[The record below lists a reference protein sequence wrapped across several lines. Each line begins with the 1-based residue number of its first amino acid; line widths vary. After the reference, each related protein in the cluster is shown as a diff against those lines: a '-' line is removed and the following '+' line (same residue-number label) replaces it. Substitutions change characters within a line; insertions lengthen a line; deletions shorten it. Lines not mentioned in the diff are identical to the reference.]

1 MQFKRKKMMNMPKN
15 YLFDLDG
22 TLLPLDEEAF
32 IKKYFGLLGN
42 KFAELGLNPETMIKR
57 LWLGTK
63 TMIENTGQNTNEDVF
78 WEVFYPENSDH
89 ETLKKAL
96 EQFYQNEFDDVKST
110 TRPSEASK
118 KIIEIL
124 KNRGK
129 TIVLATNPIFPL
141 VATKK
146 RIKWAK
152 LDRND
157 FLYITTYENSNFAKP
172 SLSYYE
178 MIIKRLNLDPDE
190 TIMIGNDAIEDM
202 VPKRLGIRT
211 FLVTDCLN
219 NKNNIDIN
227 QFEHG
232 TLQELLEKIEKDLI

>member
-1 MQFKRKKMMNMPKN
+1 MLKN

-32 IKKYFGLLGN
+32 IKKYFSLLGN
-42 KFAELGLNPETMIKR
+42 KFAELGLDPERMIKR

-63 TMIENTGQNTNEDVF
+63 AMIENNGQKTNEDVF
-78 WEVFYPENSDH
+78 WDTFYPESPNH
-89 ETLKKAL
+89 EALKKAL
-96 EQFYQNEFDDVKST
+96 ELFYQNEFEAVKST
-110 TRPSEASK
+110 TMPSDISQ
-118 KIIEIL
+118 KIIETL
-124 KNRGK
+124 KKRNK

-146 RIKWAK
+146 RIEWAK

-157 FLYITTYENSNFAKP
+157 FIYVTTYENSNYAKP
-172 SLSYYE
+172 SLNYYE
-178 MIIKRLNLDPDE
+178 MIVKRFNLDPDE

-202 VPKRLGIRT
+202 VAERLGIRT

-219 NKNNIDIN
+219 NKNGIDIDKY
-227 QFEHG
+227 EHG
-232 TLQELLEKIEKDLI
+232 TLQELLDKIEQNQI